1 MSALTLY
8 LMVGGI
14 ERLPIAKI
22 VPVHQRVTFLIIF
35 FDDNYYLY
43 IYYKILFIPK
53 SKVGLK
59 KFYRCSF
66 EPGDFFKNQKL
77 SKIFV
82 SEATESCKG
91 SKWGL
96 FGVPST
102 TTGCPTKNYTLFGG
116 L

>member
-1 MSALTLY
+1 MTSAISAGEFCVLTTLLEIFLTLY

-59 KFYRCSF
+59 SF
-66 EPGDFFKNQKL
+66 TGVVLSQGTF
-77 SKIFV
+77 SKI
-82 SEATESCKG
+82 
-91 SKWGL
+91 
-96 FGVPST
+96 
-102 TTGCPTKNYTLFGG
+102 KN
-116 L
+116 